1 MPTVNSVQRTEV
13 QAAIARASVRTGVDF
28 NYLLAQAK
36 LESGLDP
43 HAKAGT
49 SSATGLFQFIDSTW
63 TQMVDRHGSKHG
75 MAWAD
80 QAIGPGGR
88 IADPATRAQVM
99 SLRYDADA
107 SSLMAAELARE
118 NADGLRVTLGREPE
132 PAELY
137 LAHFL
142 GLGGAQKFLGA
153 LGANPDQSA
162 VALMPQPARAN
173 RPIFYD
179 GGRARSVGEV
189 MAVMRNKVAS
199 AYGDSPM
206 PAGITGPAGMTGA
219 PERFA
224 AFAAQSNFGPRGFSG
239 AALSSP
245 GLPAAPS
252 RPSMSDTLKA
262 TFGNSGSQM
271 GGRASDTIAT
281 AYGKLKAFGL

>member
-1 MPTVNSVQRTEV
+1 VPTVNSVQNTEV

-28 NYLLAQAK
+28 DYLLAQAK

-43 HAKAGT
+43 RAKAGT
-49 SSATGLFQFIDSTW
+49 SSATGLYQFIDSTW
-63 TQMVDRHGSKHG
+63 TRMVDRHGSKHG
-75 MAWAD
+75 MEWAD

-107 SSLMAAELARE
+107 SSLMAAELTRE
-118 NADGLRVTLGREPE
+118 NADGLRGTLGREPE

-142 GLGGAQKFLGA
+142 GLGGAQQFLGA
-153 LGANPDQSA
+153 LGTDPNRSA
-162 VALMPQPARAN
+162 VALMPQAARAN

-189 MAVMRNKVAS
+189 MSVMRDKVAS
-199 AYGDSPM
+199 AYGDNPM
-206 PAGITGPAGMTGA
+206 PAGVTSA

-224 AFAAQSNFGPRGFSG
+224 AFAAQGEFAPRGFSRSATPSPALPT
-239 AALSSP
+239 AA
-245 GLPAAPS
+245 S
-252 RPSMSDTLKA
+252 RPSMSETLKT
-262 TFGNSGSQM
+262 TFGGTGSQI
-271 GGRASDTIAT
+271 GGRASETIAT

>member
-1 MPTVNSVQRTEV
+1 MPTVNSVPRTEV

-43 HAKAGT
+43 QAKAAT
-49 SSATGLFQFIDSTW
+49 SSATGLYQFIDSTW
-63 TQMVDRHGSKHG
+63 TQMVDRHGAKHG
-75 MAWAD
+75 MDWAD

-118 NADGLRVTLGREPE
+118 NTDGLRVTLGRDPE

-162 VALMPQPARAN
+162 AALMPQPARAN
-173 RPIFYD
+173 RSIFYE

-189 MAVMRNKVAS
+189 MSVMRDKVAS
-199 AYGDSPM
+199 AYGDSPL
-206 PAGITGPAGMTGA
+206 PTGMTGA

-224 AFAAQSNFGPRGFSG
+224 AFAAQGNFAPRGFSG
-239 AALSSP
+239 SAMSSN
-245 GLPAAPS
+245 GLPAAAS
-252 RPSMSDTLKA
+252 RPSMSETLKS
-262 TFGNSGSQM
+262 TFGGAGAPM
-271 GGRASDTIAT
+271 GGRARETIAT
-281 AYGKLKAFGL
+281 AYGKLKPFGL

>member
-1 MPTVNSVQRTEV
+1 MPTVNSVQHTEV

-43 HAKAGT
+43 QAKAGT

-63 TQMVDRHGSKHG
+63 TRMVDRHGSKHG
-75 MAWAD
+75 MEWAD

-132 PAELY
+132 PSELY

-189 MAVMRNKVAS
+189 MAVMRDKVAS

-206 PAGITGPAGMTGA
+206 PSGVTGA

-224 AFAAQSNFGPRGFSG
+224 AFAAQGNFGQHGFSG
-239 AALSSP
+239 SAGSSP
-245 GLPAAPS
+245 ALPAAAS
-252 RPSMSDTLKA
+252 RPSMSETLKS
-262 TFGNSGSQM
+262 TFGNAGAPM
-271 GGRASDTIAT
+271 GGRASETIAT
-281 AYGKLKAFGL
+281 AYGKLRAFGL

>member
-1 MPTVNSVQRTEV
+1 MPIVNSVQNTEV

-28 NYLLAQAK
+28 DYLLAQAK

-43 HAKAGT
+43 RAKAAT

-63 TQMVDRHGSKHG
+63 TRMVDRHGSKHG
-75 MAWAD
+75 MEWAD
-80 QAIGPGGR
+80 QAIGAGGR
-88 IADPATRAQVM
+88 IADPATRAQIM

-142 GLGGAQKFLGA
+142 GLSGAQKFLGA

-173 RPIFYD
+173 RPIFYED
-179 GGRARSVGEV
+179 GRARSVGEV
-189 MAVMRNKVAS
+189 MMVMRDKVDS
-199 AYGDSPM
+199 AYGESPM
-206 PAGITGPAGMTGA
+206 PAGVTGA

-224 AFAAQSNFGPRGFSG
+224 AFAVQGNLGRRGF
-239 AALSSP
+239 AASAMSSP
-245 GLPAAPS
+245 TLPAATS
-252 RPSMSDTLKA
+252 RPSMSETLKS
-262 TFGNSGSQM
+262 TFGGAGAPM
-271 GGRASDTIAT
+271 GGRASETIAT

>member
-1 MPTVNSVQRTEV
+1 MPTVNSVQNTEV

-43 HAKAGT
+43 HAKAAT
-49 SSATGLFQFIDSTW
+49 SSATGLYQFIDSTW
-63 TQMVDRHGSKHG
+63 TRMVDRHGSKHG
-75 MAWAD
+75 MEWAD
-80 QAIGPGGR
+80 QAIGSGGR
-88 IADPATRAQVM
+88 IADPATRAQIM

-173 RPIFYD
+173 RAIFYD

-189 MAVMRNKVAS
+189 MAVMRDKVSS

-206 PAGITGPAGMTGA
+206 PSGVTGA

-224 AFAAQSNFGPRGFSG
+224 AFAVQGNFGQRGFSG
-239 AALSSP
+239 AAISSP
-245 GLPAAPS
+245 ALPTAAS
-252 RPSMSDTLKA
+252 RPSMSETLRS
-262 TFGNSGSQM
+262 TFGSAGTPL
-271 GGRASDTIAT
+271 GGRASETIAN

>member
-1 MPTVNSVQRTEV
+1 MPTVNSVHNTEV

-28 NYLLAQAK
+28 DYLLAQAK

-43 HAKAGT
+43 RAKAGT
-49 SSATGLFQFIDSTW
+49 SSATGLYQFIDSTW
-63 TQMVDRHGSKHG
+63 TRMVDRHGSKHG
-75 MAWAD
+75 MEWAD

-118 NADGLRVTLGREPE
+118 NTDGLRVTLGRDPE

-206 PAGITGPAGMTGA
+206 PAGLTGA

-224 AFAAQSNFGPRGFSG
+224 AFAAQGNFARPGFS
-239 AALSSP
+239 ASATSSLA
-245 GLPAAPS
+245 LPAAPS
-252 RPSMSDTLKA
+252 RPSMSETLKS
-262 TFGNSGSQM
+262 TFGGAGAPM
-271 GGRASDTIAT
+271 GGRASETIAS